1 MDSTTDNFGMD
12 SGGNALTSNMG
23 ADTKVDTGM
32 VNVAFENDD
41 RLSNDGDNVSCHS
54 IADEYK
60 NDRINDLGTIS
71 TGNYKHNDNGDVNV
85 NVNISHEITDLDD
98 NMHEDDVPKVVPN
111 GSPEDNKAVRIQEI
125 NNVNKG
131 KENGGG
137 EFRVRIDDDPVTVT
151 VESPTLRTKVNGG
164 NGISSSN
171 RDSTIP
177 DGMDDLRWYEWI
189 TVHFKKIA
197 GEKGHITLKEFK
209 EAFQIKKSFFAERF
223 FQMFDENGSGS
234 IELIELMSGLRTLRK
249 GTPTEKLQF
258 LFRVYDIDGS
268 GSIDRNELNT
278 VLRTSMEES
287 SLTLG
292 EENLTKMTDAIFE
305 AADTDNS
312 GEISFEELK
321 TELEKYPGVMENLS
335 ISAASWLKAPT
346 NDKRKKPSKSSRY
359 FTATYIRNNLKKIV
373 FLIVYILVNIA
384 LGSYAA
390 YNYRESNG
398 WYILARIC
406 GMCLNFNGMFI
417 LVLMLRKSLTYLR
430 LTFLHHILPI
440 DQNIYFH
447 KLCGVFIAFFSLFHT
462 VGHIGN
468 AVVVAALDDNVVNAT
483 SDLQAWEVLFTTKAG
498 IGFVGAS
505 AFITGWILDVV
516 LVIMVICSLPFV
528 RRSGHFEVF
537 YWTHTLYIAFWILLI
552 LHAPNFWKWFIA
564 PGILFIGEKFFRSK
578 FVKRVRYGTNYIQ
591 EVTILPSGVTHL
603 VISKGEKFHY
613 KPGDYC
619 FIQIPCIANYEWH
632 PFTISSAP
640 EMKGKFTLH
649 IRSAGHWTKKLY
661 EYFEQLDPGSGN
673 TFEEEDDVI
682 PKRRSTSRRGTRSR
696 SLYKSIKGTF
706 KKSEREDEL
715 TLEELRAEKR
725 RRRKHK
731 KVKILCNIDGPY
743 GTGCREVF
751 DTEHAVLIGAGIGV
765 TPMASI
771 LQSVMYRYKSSK
783 RQCPHC
789 KHEFYGDIPEH
800 SMALK
805 KVDFIWINRDQ
816 KCFEWF
822 MSMLTELELEQ
833 AERSDSGN
841 LNRII
846 DMQFYMTSVK
856 DLTDMKGIGLQLAM
870 DLLHKKD
877 HKDLITGLHTRTQA
891 GRPKWGKVLKGIAEQ
906 KKGKV
911 KVFFC
916 GAPALGKIIKV
927 ECEKLN
933 FAFSKENF

>member
-1 MDSTTDNFGMD
+1 MDSTNNNSGID
-12 SGGNALTSNMG
+12 SGGKSLTIAMEN
-23 ADTKVDTGM
+23 DTKLDTGM
-32 VNVAFENDD
+32 VNLAFE
-41 RLSNDGDNVSCHS
+41 SEADNVSCHS
-54 IADEYK
+54 IAD
-60 NDRINDLGTIS
+60 DFQDGGINDLGSIS
-71 TGNYKHNDNGDVNV
+71 NGTQKVNGNGNANIS
-85 NVNISHEITDLDD
+85 VNISQEMTDLDD
-98 NMHEDDVPKVVPN
+98 FNEDEVPRVHN
-111 GSPEDNKAVRIQEI
+111 GSPEDNKKVKILEM
-125 NNVNKG
+125 NETNKNELKT
-131 KENGGG
+131 KENGDG
-137 EFRVRIDDDPVTVT
+137 EFRVRIDDEPM
-151 VESPTLRTKVNGG
+151 TLGVDKPHMRTKLQVAEENGHR
-164 NGISSSN
+164 N
-171 RDSTIP
+171 STSP

-189 TVHFKKIA
+189 TMHFRKIA
-197 GEKGHITLKEFK
+197 GDKGHITLKEFK

-249 GTPTEKLQF
+249 GTPTEKLLF

-268 GSIDRNELNT
+268 GSIDRDELNT

-287 SLTLG
+287 NLTLG

-335 ISAASWLKAPT
+335 ISAASWLKAPSS
-346 NDKRKKPSKSSRY
+346 DQKKKTRPFSRY
-359 FTATYIRNNLKKIV
+359 FSTTYIRNNLKKIV
-373 FLIVYILVNIA
+373 FLIIYILVNIA
-384 LGSYAA
+384 LGAYAA

-398 WYILARIC
+398 WYILARIN
-406 GMCLNFNGMFI
+406 GMVLNFNGMFI

-430 LTFLHHILPI
+430 LTFLHRVLPI

-447 KLCGVFIAFFSLFHT
+447 KLCGAFIAFFTLFHT

-468 AVVVAALDDNVVNAT
+468 AVVVAGLDDDVVNAT
-483 SDLQAWEVLFTTKAG
+483 SDLKAWEVLFTTKAG
-498 IGFVGAS
+498 IGYVDAS

-516 LVIMVICSLPFV
+516 LVVMVICSLPFV

-578 FVKRVRYGTNYIQ
+578 FVKRVRYGTNHIK

-603 VISKGEKFHY
+603 VISNGDKFRY
-613 KPGDYC
+613 KPGDYV
-619 FIQIPCIANYEWH
+619 FIQIPCIAQYEWH

-682 PKRRSTSRRGTRSR
+682 PKRRGLSSRRGTRGR

-706 KKSEREDEL
+706 KRTSEKEEEM
-715 TLEELRAEKR
+715 TIEELRAEKR

-731 KVKILCNIDGPY
+731 KVNILCCIDGPY

-771 LQSVMYRYKSSK
+771 LQSVMHRYKASK

-789 KHEFYGDIPEH
+789 NHEFYGEISEH
-800 SMALK
+800 SMKLK

-833 AERSDSGN
+833 AELDRSDSGS
-841 LNRII
+841 LERII

-856 DLTDMKGIGLQLAM
+856 DLTDMKGIGLQIAM

-877 HKDLITGLHTRTQA
+877 HRDLITGLHTRTQA
-891 GRPKWGKVLKGIAEQ
+891 GRPKWGKVFKGIAEQ

-927 ECEKLN
+927 ECEKMH
-933 FAFSKENF
+933 FSFSKENF

>member
-1 MDSTTDNFGMD
+1 MR
-12 SGGNALTSNMG
+12 
-23 ADTKVDTGM
+23 TKVDG
-32 VNVAFENDD
+32 
-41 RLSNDGDNVSCHS
+41 
-54 IADEYK
+54 
-60 NDRINDLGTIS
+60 
-71 TGNYKHNDNGDVNV
+71 
-85 NVNISHEITDLDD
+85 
-98 NMHEDDVPKVVPN
+98 
-111 GSPEDNKAVRIQEI
+111 
-125 NNVNKG
+125 
-131 KENGGG
+131 ENGH
-137 EFRVRIDDDPVTVT
+137 TS
-151 VESPTLRTKVNGG
+151 SP
-164 NGISSSN
+164 I
-171 RDSTIP
+171 RDSTSP

-189 TVHFKKIA
+189 TMHFKKIA
-197 GEKGHITLKEFK
+197 GDKGHITLKEFK
-209 EAFQIKKSFFAERF
+209 EALQIKKSFFAERF

-234 IELIELMSGLRTLRK
+234 IELIELMTGLRTLRK
-249 GTPTEKLQF
+249 GTPTEKLRF
-258 LFRVYDIDGS
+258 LFKVYDIDGS
-268 GSIDRNELNT
+268 GFIDRDELNT

-287 SLTLG
+287 SLALG
-292 EENLTKMTDAIFE
+292 EENITKMTDVIFE
-305 AADTDNS
+305 AADTDNN

-321 TELEKYPGVMENLS
+321 MELEKYPGVMANLS
-335 ISAASWLKAPT
+335 ISAASWLKVPSG
-346 NDKRKKPSKSSRY
+346 NLKKKSSNSHRY

-384 LGSYAA
+384 LGCYAA
-390 YNYRESNG
+390 YNYRDSNG
-398 WYILARIC
+398 WYILARIN
-406 GMCLNFNGMFI
+406 GMNLNFNGMFI

-430 LTFLHHILPI
+430 LTFLHRVLPI

-447 KLCGVFIAFFSLFHT
+447 KLCGALIAFFSFFHT

-468 AVVVAALDDNVVNAT
+468 AIVVAGLDDNIVNAT

-498 IGFVGAS
+498 IGYVEAS

-591 EVTILPSGVTHL
+591 EVTILPSGVTRL
-603 VISKGEKFHY
+603 VISHGDKFRY

-619 FIQIPCIANYEWH
+619 FIQIPCIAQYEWH

-661 EYFEQLDPGSGN
+661 EYFEQLDPGLGN
-673 TFEEEDDVI
+673 TFEEEEDDVI
-682 PKRRSTSRRGTRSR
+682 PKRRGLSSRRRTRRR
-696 SLYKSIKGTF
+696 SLYKGIKGTF
-706 KKSEREDEL
+706 KRASEKEEEM
-715 TLEELRAEKR
+715 TVEELKAERR

-731 KVKILCNIDGPY
+731 KVKILCCIDGPY

-751 DTEHAVLIGAGIGV
+751 DTEHAVLVGAGIGV

-771 LQSVMYRYKSSK
+771 LQSVMYRYKASK

-789 KHEFYGDIPEH
+789 SHEFYGEISEH
-800 SMALK
+800 SMKLK

-822 MSMLTELELEQ
+822 TSMLTELELEQ
-833 AERSDSGN
+833 AELDRSESG

-877 HKDLITGLHTRTQA
+877 NTDLITGLHTRTQA
-891 GRPKWGKVLKGIAEQ
+891 GRPKWGKVFKGIAEQ

-916 GAPALGKIIKV
+916 GAPALGKIIKL
-927 ECEKLN
+927 ECEKIH
-933 FAFSKENF
+933 FSFSKENF